1 MSEHKPKLGDITL
14 WKNEKYEVGG
24 NQPYARGKG
33 VDLNGTNIEVT
44 LWIPKSDKMMDRAF
58 NLTMKPD
65 NYRKQIKQTNQQEE
79 KEPTDLPF

>member
-1 MSEHKPKLGDITL
+1 MSEYKPKLGDITL
-14 WKNEKYEVGG
+14 WKNEKYEAGG
-24 NQPYARGKG
+24 NQPYARGRG

-44 LWIPKSDKMMDRAF
+44 RWIPKSDKMADRAF

-65 NYRKQIKQTNQQEE
+65 NYGKQIKQTNQQEE

>member
-44 LWIPKSDKMMDRAF
+44 LWIPKSDKMADRAF

>member
-65 NYRKQIKQTNQQEE
+65 NYGKQINQTNQQEE

>member
-44 LWIPKSDKMMDRAF
+44 LWIPKSDKMADRAF

-65 NYRKQIKQTNQQEE
+65 NYGKQINQTNQQEE